1 MLQEIKEKLLEMRKQ
16 ILDGITETVKKE
28 ADTGKSDI
36 GDIFDLA
43 GTERDRELGLLLSDR
58 EREKLQAINEAL
70 DRIEESTYG
79 ICEGCEKK
87 IRLERLKVLP
97 FARYCVDCQSKM
109 EKEESLRRS
118 FTESGIYRKLT
129 STEFDQDA

>member
-16 ILDGITETVKKE
+16 ILDEIAETIKEE
-28 ADTGKSDI
+28 ADPGKSDI

-58 EREKLQAINEAL
+58 EREKLQAIEEAL
-70 DRIEESTYG
+70 ERIEEGTYG
-79 ICEGCEKK
+79 ICEECEKK

-97 FARYCVDCQSKM
+97 FARYCVECQSKM

-118 FTESGIYRKLT
+118 FTESSIYRKLS
-129 STEFDQDA
+129 STEFDEEV

>member
-16 ILDGITETVKKE
+16 ILDEIAETIKQE
-28 ADTGKSDI
+28 ADPGKSDI

-58 EREKLQAINEAL
+58 EREKLQAIEEAL
-70 DRIEESTYG
+70 ERMEEGTYG
-79 ICEGCEKK
+79 ICEECEKK
-87 IRLERLKVLP
+87 IRLERLKVML
-97 FARYCVDCQSKM
+97 FARYCVECQSKM

-118 FTESGIYRKLT
+118 FTESSIYRKLS
-129 STEFDQDA
+129 STEFDEEV